1 MSAGLPSPDSL
12 KAALGLGA
20 GSVTPKMDVALGG
33 GNFMGQG
40 CYAVSMARYLLGEP
54 KEVLNATMV
63 EAPPGSRADVST
75 TATLAFAGGATARL
89 TSSALSAGFNLHA
102 RCERGTLSVTNYLFP
117 FIYHSLTVAPARG
130 AARTEQLYGGGETTF
145 ELQLRAFV
153 AAVRHG
159 APFATTADDAVA
171 NMQVVD
177 AIYDAAGLGARGG
190 SRSSVK

>member
-1 MSAGLPSPDSL
+1 V
-12 KAALGLGA
+12 
-20 GSVTPKMDVALGG
+20 SV
-33 GNFMGQG
+33 
-40 CYAVSMARYLLGEP
+40 ARYLLGEP
-54 KEVLNATMV
+54 TAVLNASMV
-63 EAPPGSRADVST
+63 EDSPGSRADVSS

-117 FIYHSLTVAPARG
+117 FVYHSLTVTPARG

-159 APFATTADDAVA
+159 SPFATTADDAVA

-177 AIYDAAGLGARGG
+177 GIYEAAGLGARGG
-190 SRSSVK
+190 PRAAQGLGGSFNTPIPE

>member
-1 MSAGLPSPDSL
+1 
-12 KAALGLGA
+12 
-20 GSVTPKMDVALGG
+20 
-33 GNFMGQG
+33 
-40 CYAVSMARYLLGEP
+40 MARYLLGEP
-54 KEVLNATMV
+54 TAVLNASMV
-63 EAPPGSRADVST
+63 EDSPGSRADISS

-117 FIYHSLTVAPARG
+117 FVYHSLTVTPARG

-159 APFATTADDAVA
+159 SPFATTADDAVA

-177 AIYDAAGLGARGG
+177 GIYEAAGLGARGG
-190 SRSSVK
+190 PRAAQGLGGSFNTPIPE